1 MIRRR
6 SRTPDAGTLHSVL
19 QKSDV
24 FGPGL
29 ASKLFAMFQTMLVS
43 LPVKIGFSI
52 STRKIYTR
60 SNKRE
65 ESLLLWCLTLCI
77 HHCLQWSSHIQLR
90 KEEKHFSQVS
100 QLHNKLQLW
109 ARKFEVSEHFLQV
122 QHSLQKKKNSSFLQ
136 WQMVEHVKDWI
147 ITSELFIGLKQRS
160 KTYAKH
166 CDALTNVISLLRNT
180 GYNNRVGYWT
190 WSYVRNYNNSWQN
203 VCFFVQKASNIC
215 GNLLS
220 LMFNTCTE
228 CSIECRCCSTFP
240 LAISASQMSER
251 LFYCPDQISFNLS
264 ARWILITRPHAGLGC
279 VS

>member
-122 QHSLQKKKNSSFLQ
+122 QHSLQKKK
-136 WQMVEHVKDWI
+136 
-147 ITSELFIGLKQRS
+147 KQQFPAVADGRTCQRLNNHIWTLHRP
-160 KTYAKH
+160 KAKEQNLRK
-166 CDALTNVISLLRNT
+166 ALWHTDKC
-180 GYNNRVGYWT
+180 Y
-190 WSYVRNYNNSWQN
+190 
-203 VCFFVQKASNIC
+203 
-215 GNLLS
+215 
-220 LMFNTCTE
+220 
-228 CSIECRCCSTFP
+228 
-240 LAISASQMSER
+240 LAIKKHW
-251 LFYCPDQISFNLS
+251 L
-264 ARWILITRPHAGLGC
+264 
-279 VS
+279 